1 LPTLHETSI
10 EDYRMEI
17 VVVAAIVAVS
27 FGAAATWLLATRL
40 PERWLEKSASNG
52 RFAHL
57 AAQETEVGDAKP
69 PRMQAHPDAR
79 HVRRARVRAR
89 LNAAAGMMR
98 ALRPAAARRS
108 RGHTARP

>member
-1 LPTLHETSI
+1 
-10 EDYRMEI
+10 MEI
-17 VVVAAIVAVS
+17 VVVAAIVAVG

-57 AAQETEVGDAKP
+57 AAEEDEADAKP

-79 HVRRARVRAR
+79 HVRRAQVRAR
-89 LNAAAGMMR
+89 LHAAAGMMR

-108 RGHTARP
+108 RGHTARPESRP